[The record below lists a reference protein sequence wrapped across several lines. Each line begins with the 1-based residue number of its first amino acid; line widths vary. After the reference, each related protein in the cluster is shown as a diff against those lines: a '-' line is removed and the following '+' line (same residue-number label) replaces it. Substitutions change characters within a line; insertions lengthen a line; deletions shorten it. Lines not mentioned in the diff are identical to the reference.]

1 MQDRALTA
9 LQNLLAEL
17 PPKAWVAG
25 QGAGQEAG
33 QGEGPGKRYGV
44 MWAFLHNLL
53 TDDEGEKKVNSDA
66 VVGAMLSLSER
77 LKSVK
82 FDVSA
87 LIGCFN

>member
-17 PPKAWVAG
+17 PPKAWV
-25 QGAGQEAG
+25 AG